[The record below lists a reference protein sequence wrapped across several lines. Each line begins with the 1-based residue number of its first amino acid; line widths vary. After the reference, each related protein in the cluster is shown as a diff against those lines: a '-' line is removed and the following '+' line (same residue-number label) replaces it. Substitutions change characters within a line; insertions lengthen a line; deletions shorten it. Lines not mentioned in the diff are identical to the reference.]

1 MSILKSLA
9 NSINIENVFVKKKSR
24 QLQTNPESKPFNMK
38 FPIVTEN
45 YYDEVLIDN
54 LAKACR
60 DIGDVQNKSSN
71 IQASMTGWFMH
82 ETNEDFTKVT
92 KLGIS
97 LAQKHSP
104 SNVDLIPYDCWGA
117 IYKKGEYTKPHEHWP
132 QIWSWVYNVECCEKC
147 SPLIFPDHDIK
158 EYSLIPKKGNL
169 TLFPGWIKHY
179 VPEQKCDHD
188 RIIIAG
194 NLGVNPW
201 KLISGIEKRYNDNL
215 ETFINTY
222 K

>member
-1 MSILKSLA
+1 
-9 NSINIENVFVKKKSR
+9 
-24 QLQTNPESKPFNMK
+24 
-38 FPIVTEN
+38 
-45 YYDEVLIDN
+45 
-54 LAKACR
+54 
-60 DIGDVQNKSSN
+60 
-71 IQASMTGWFMH
+71 MTGWFMH
-82 ETNEDFTKVT
+82 ETNEDFTRVT

-147 SPLIFPDHDIK
+147 SPLIFPDHDIE

-201 KLISGIEKRYNDNL
+201 KLISGIEKRYDDNL

>member
-54 LAKACR
+54 LAKAC
-60 DIGDVQNKSSN
+60 
-71 IQASMTGWFMH
+71 
-82 ETNEDFTKVT
+82 
-92 KLGIS
+92 
-97 LAQKHSP
+97 
-104 SNVDLIPYDCWGA
+104 NVDLIPYDCWGA

-201 KLISGIEKRYNDNL
+201 KLISGIEKRYDDNL